1 VTWKNVMTVEGG
13 WDVSFQ
19 VGRGAPA
26 TAHLEQLQSFSTHA
40 DAGVRYFSG
49 VALYRKTFDLPP
61 DLKPGAPLLLDLGT
75 VGDVAEVRLNGVTLG
90 TLWKAPYRVDVGG
103 ALRRRQNTLEIRVA
117 NLWVNRMIGDAQP
130 GAEKVAFTTIPTYRA
145 DAPLRAAGLIGPVA
159 ILER

>member
-1 VTWKNVMTVEGG
+1 
-13 WDVSFQ
+13 
-19 VGRGAPA
+19 
-26 TAHLEQLQSFSTHA
+26 
-40 DAGVRYFSG
+40 
-49 VALYRKTFDLPP
+49 
-61 DLKPGAPLLLDLGT
+61 
-75 VGDVAEVRLNGVTLG
+75 LNGVTLG

-159 ILER
+159 LFGTAPTGDGRPW